1 MSNSSMGRT
10 MTRKPTCDTGQQR
23 QPATANSPYP
33 VIHPWHKAP
42 SSAPT
47 SVSAHAPMAAT
58 AVTLPSSPAP
68 FPVTTTASSSRNVR
82 LLLRSP
88 PPRRALRVAA
98 SAAADAPP
106 KPAPPPTSPSG
117 IVLVDPTEAQK
128 VHRLKAVYDQKVVPL
143 ITEEFGYTNV
153 HQVFDLCLPSRNYRI
168 DMAIS
173 LRNSGNSIVVQ

>member
-1 MSNSSMGRT
+1 M
-10 MTRKPTCDTGQQR
+10 
-23 QPATANSPYP
+23 
-33 VIHPWHKAP
+33 
-42 SSAPT
+42 
-47 SVSAHAPMAAT
+47 
-58 AVTLPSSPAP
+58 TLPSSPAP